1 MKLSPRYII
10 PAAIALLAVVVG
22 AGIYWHVHTTPYYVG
37 YTLISDHPLGGPD
50 SEGCYWSKDGQVYFR
65 SGENF
70 SVVEGADA
78 ATFKD
83 RSHFS
88 FCVGADAHYAYQGTK
103 RLTGFD
109 PSVFKILWW
118 TPSPE
123 GPRIFVQHDANSISA
138 FLYQKDDT
146 TLGAYQVSGGDPAS
160 FETIAGAFDLPKWAK
175 DKRNIYCRGTDI
187 YGADPSTATTTSKGL
202 LLAFS
207 RNGVPSLVDSICDIT
222 PIISPSGM
230 FTTTLG
236 VLDTG
241 QMGLFV
247 SKDGRTINTIDF
259 GKDPVQAPG
268 AESLSENKFVS
279 FEDVN
284 FDGIEDLLIAMGRG
298 SNRNATYLNIYLYDK
313 TAGTFVLSHALSNI
327 STDGTL
333 IPDAATK
340 ELIIRA
346 TSSSCDIF
354 TDIYVVHGLENVE
367 HVSHESQTCT
377 HPLP

>member
-1 MKLSPRYII
+1 LS
-10 PAAIALLAVVVG
+10 
-22 AGIYWHVHTTPYYVG
+22 
-37 YTLISDHPLGGPD
+37 
-50 SEGCYWSKDGQVYFR
+50 
-65 SGENF
+65 
-70 SVVEGADA
+70 
-78 ATFKD
+78 
-83 RSHFS
+83 
-88 FCVGADAHYAYQGTK
+88 
-103 RLTGFD
+103 
-109 PSVFKILWW
+109 
-118 TPSPE
+118 
-123 GPRIFVQHDANSISA
+123 
-138 FLYQKDDT
+138 QKT
-146 TLGAYQVSGGDPAS
+146 
-160 FETIAGAFDLPKWAK
+160 
-175 DKRNIYCRGTDI
+175 
-187 YGADPSTATTTSKGL
+187 
-202 LLAFS
+202 
-207 RNGVPSLVDSICDIT
+207 
-222 PIISPSGM
+222 
-230 FTTTLG
+230 
-236 VLDTG
+236 
-241 QMGLFV
+241 
-247 SKDGRTINTIDF
+247 GRTINTIDF